1 MQTPRND
8 PVGIAQCSQVPAG
21 NDALEKSSADI
32 EQGPQ
37 GADRA
42 RDRMATASRA
52 NGQFLAVLSHELR
65 TPLTPIV
72 MALRTLLR
80 RSDLPQGARDALE
93 TIQRNVKIEAR
104 LIDDL
109 LDMTSI
115 SYGRFGVDLA
125 PMDLHDAINSAVDM
139 CAPEIG
145 GRNQTLAVSLLAPR
159 HHIDGD
165 FDRLRQAVSNLLKNA
180 SKFTRDE
187 GAITVASRAE
197 NDAFLVSVSDNGI
210 GIERDVLSHVF
221 DPFRQG
227 DRTTRE
233 YGGLGLGL
241 AIAKATVEA
250 HGGTLTVE
258 STGTNRGAT
267 FTVRLPFKTA
277 PFRARAAGSAEDD
290 YSGRKGCLTYE
301 DSPSYPRG

>member
-8 PVGIAQCSQVPAG
+8 PVGIAQCSQAPAG
-21 NDALEKSSADI
+21 NDALEKTSADI

-42 RDRMATASRA
+42 RDRMETGSRA

-115 SYGRFGVDLA
+115 S
-125 PMDLHDAINSAVDM
+125 
-139 CAPEIG
+139 
-145 GRNQTLAVSLLAPR
+145 
-159 HHIDGD
+159 
-165 FDRLRQAVSNLLKNA
+165 
-180 SKFTRDE
+180 
-187 GAITVASRAE
+187 
-197 NDAFLVSVSDNGI
+197 
-210 GIERDVLSHVF
+210 
-221 DPFRQG
+221 
-227 DRTTRE
+227 
-233 YGGLGLGL
+233 
-241 AIAKATVEA
+241 
-250 HGGTLTVE
+250 
-258 STGTNRGAT
+258 
-267 FTVRLPFKTA
+267 
-277 PFRARAAGSAEDD
+277 
-290 YSGRKGCLTYE
+290 
-301 DSPSYPRG
+301 